1 MDESGYHHI
10 SDVNPMLPAGIQW
23 DSTPGA
29 EIVSGS
35 VDSDGRFEAVIQVW
49 DTNLLNHPHVVL
61 RIGAESLIDRSTNQ
75 CTPSESMGAVSLTR
89 K

>member
-1 MDESGYHHI
+1 MGFH
-10 SDVNPMLPAGIQW
+10 
-23 DSTPGA
+23 PGA

-49 DTNLLNHPHVVL
+49 DANLLNHSHVVL
-61 RIGAESLIDRSTNQ
+61 RIGAESLLDRSTNQ
-75 CTPSESMGAVSLTR
+75 CTSSEAMGAVSLTR